1 MECGQCGVEI
11 PRGARECPSCGPDFA
26 SPPAGVPGAVPPA
39 TRVDRAVY
47 ASLTRRFIAAFI
59 DGLFLGVLGFGSG
72 MLLGGVLG
80 LARIP
85 MNRVLLISTLVGWLL
100 GAVYKIGLQCSEFQ
114 ATVGKLAVGI
124 KVTDRV
130 GRRLTLLRSIGRYG
144 GELLSMASLSVGY
157 VMAGFT
163 RRRQALHDMLAGTLV
178 VRRDVTPETLTAV
191 PEAPRLSVFARTVLV
206 LLGVVWVGLVVL
218 AVAMSFSQRY
228 RATQVEHRHG
238 VADPPRSAEQRRRAR
253 AQVEQ
258 VLSGAD
264 AYKRE
269 IAAQLENGVSFA
281 DVSSPEFQHGLSS
294 ELTFVESIDA
304 VRGAILIVF
313 ADDAAPGIAGHQ
325 LALVPVLLR
334 DGHVVWIC
342 GYGPRPDRGA
352 LPFSDYR
359 EYTSVASVT
368 LPPNC
373 R

>member
-1 MECGQCGVEI
+1 
-11 PRGARECPSCGPDFA
+11 
-26 SPPAGVPGAVPPA
+26 VPGVVLPA
-39 TRVDRAVY
+39 APVDRAVY
-47 ASLTRRFIAAFI
+47 ASLTRRYIAAFI
-59 DGLFLGVLGFGSG
+59 DSLFLSVLGFGSG
-72 MLLGGVLG
+72 MLFGGVLR
-80 LARIP
+80 LAQVPKDRAI
-85 MNRVLLISTLVGWLL
+85 LILTLVGWLL
-100 GAVYKIGLQCSEFQ
+100 WAVYKVGLQCSEFQ

-124 KVTDRV
+124 KVTDRD
-130 GRRLTLLRSIGRYG
+130 GRRLTLLRSIGRFG
-144 GELLSMASLSVGY
+144 GELISAASLSVGY

-178 VRRDVTPETLTAV
+178 VRCEVTPETLAAV
-191 PEAPRLSVFARTVLV
+191 PEAPRLSVAARTVLV
-206 LLGVVWVGLVVL
+206 LLGVVWVGLVALV
-218 AVAMSFSQRY
+218 VAMSFSQRY
-228 RATQVEHRHG
+228 RATQVDQRHG
-238 VADPPRSAEQRRRAR
+238 VADPPRSAEQRRQAR

-258 VLSGAD
+258 VLSGVD
-264 AYKRE
+264 AYKTE

-281 DVSSPEFQHGLSS
+281 DVSSPEFQVGVSSGLP
-294 ELTFVESIDA
+294 FVESIDA

-313 ADDAAPGIAGHQ
+313 ADDAAPGLASHQ

-359 EYTSVASVT
+359 EYTSVASET